1 MASKTMEHNQLT
13 HNISRNQRSGKHSLL
28 PISNYTLPGA
38 EDITRIV
45 LPNGIVVLARPNF
58 NSVTVVVSGYI
69 PVGGLLDPIEKL
81 GLANFTSAAL
91 MRGTRKHN
99 FQELYGLLESNGASL
114 GFDCA
119 THSTSFGG
127 KALAEDLDLLIS
139 LITETLRFPI
149 FPTEHVERLR
159 AQLLTGLAMRAQ
171 DTAEMASLT
180 LDQLLYKNHP
190 YSNPEDGFPETI
202 QTITRDDLIACHR
215 QGYGPKGMVVAIVGA
230 IDPQQAADKVAQYL
244 GDWDNPLQVS
254 EPALPSVTPIT
265 ETLLKKVDIPG
276 KSQADIEMGSP
287 GPSRFSPDYMAAA
300 LGNNILGQFGMMG
313 RIGEVV
319 REQAGLAY
327 YAHSN
332 LSGGLGPGPW
342 SVSAGV
348 DPSNVTKAVELIG
361 EEIKRFVVK
370 KVEPEELSDSQAN
383 FIGRLPLSM
392 ESNGGVASALV
403 NLERYSLGL
412 DYYQKFPDLIR
423 AITIDE
429 IQETATRYF
438 DPDRLGIAVAGP

>member
-1 MASKTMEHNQLT
+1 MRSVL
-13 HNISRNQRSGKHSLL
+13 RNKRLRKNSLP

-38 EDITRIV
+38 EDITRTV

-58 NSVTVVVSGYI
+58 NSVTVVISGYI
-69 PVGGLLDPIEKL
+69 LVGGLLDPIEKL

-91 MRGTRKHN
+91 MRGTRQHP
-99 FQELYGLLESNGASL
+99 FQELYDLLESNGASL
-114 GFDCA
+114 GYDCA

-127 KALAEDLDLLIS
+127 KALAEDLDLLFS
-139 LITETLRFPI
+139 LITETLRYPTFPQ
-149 FPTEHVERLR
+149 EHVERLR

-180 LDQLLYKNHP
+180 LDQLIYSNHP
-190 YSNPEDGFPETI
+190 YRNPEDGYPETI
-202 QTITRDDLIACHR
+202 QAISQEDLVACHH
-215 QGYGPKGMVVAIVGA
+215 QAYGPKGMVIAIVGA
-230 IDPQQAADKVAQYL
+230 IDPQQAAEIVAQYL
-244 GDWDNPLQVS
+244 GDWSNPDQVF
-254 EPALPSVTPIT
+254 EPELPSLTPLT
-265 ETLLKKVDIPG
+265 KTTMQKVVIPG
-276 KSQADIEMGSP
+276 KSQADIAMGVA

-327 YAHSN
+327 FAHSS

-342 SVSAGV
+342 SISAGV
-348 DPSNVTKAVELIG
+348 DPVNVDMAVDLITQ
-361 EEIKRFVVK
+361 EIKRFVENRVLQN
-370 KVEPEELSDSQAN
+370 ELSDSQAN

-392 ESNGGVASALV
+392 ESNSGVASALI
-403 NLERYSLGL
+403 NLERYNLGL
-412 DYYQKFPDLIR
+412 DYYQKFPDIVR

-429 IQETATRYF
+429 IREAAARYF
-438 DPDRLGIAVAGP
+438 IPDRLAISVAGP